1 MSTHVSAET
10 VTSITAAPEFTAG
23 KAADAPPTVRELI
36 REIRQNLSKIGDG
49 RSQIQ
54 LAKLHEIVS
63 NIPAGF
69 QLAPVFYSRASTKDA
84 RDQHEGIV
92 RDQQSGIADHS
103 FCSPFLQYLAENHQD
118 ELRQLGISN
127 YGISYMMEGVYPLRE
142 DGQQYMVNV
151 DHVIEIAGSGLWASR
166 TAPDP
171 LGAPDSAPKLMV
183 NHFSNLILLPEQI
196 HEWKNALNDMQ
207 RLSNLSPG
215 DGKWALMLIPTT
227 ANGRYSGYVAPPQNA
242 SHPLAGLRMC
252 SDDFATRLSQA
263 KWQIMVAND
272 MAADAAF
279 AMTAVSLHPVLGN
292 IVSNYIDP
300 SNTRKGLTPVN
311 DNQAR
316 KEFWRALDNA
326 VYRNKDLRRF
336 VRDELVPSMLRAAE
350 NLTQAFNVVAETKD
364 TRQGRHLFNSFN
376 RLYKTGEVRTL
387 RDAVSY
393 LPLKETL
400 ILQETFRELD
410 EKVSSLKNVFGEV
423 AKKPRGNSHQKA
435 PAPRGKKPKK
445 PKNDNNDVSASHR
458 KKRGPGR
465 WSGRNG

>member
-23 KAADAPPTVRELI
+23 KAADAPPTTRELI
-36 REIRQNLSKIGDG
+36 RQIRQKLSKAGDG

-54 LAKLHEIVS
+54 LAKLNEIVS
-63 NIPAGF
+63 NTPAGF
-69 QLAPVFYSRASTKDA
+69 QLAPVFYSRVTTRDA
-84 RDQHEGIV
+84 RDQHNGIL
-92 RDQQSGIADHS
+92 RDQESGVADHS

-118 ELRQLGISN
+118 ELRRLGISD
-127 YGISYMMEGVYPLRE
+127 YGISYMLEGVYPIRE
-142 DGQQYMVNV
+142 DGQQYLVNV
-151 DHVIEIAGSGLWASR
+151 DHVVEIAGSGVWAAQ

-171 LGAPDSAPKLMV
+171 LAAPDSAPKLRV
-183 NHFSNLILLPEQI
+183 NHFSNLILLPEQV

-207 RLSNLSPG
+207 GLSGLTPG
-215 DGKWALMLIPTT
+215 DGKWALMLVPTT

-242 SHPLAGLRMC
+242 NHPLAGLRMC

-292 IVSNYIDP
+292 IVSDYINP
-300 SNTRKGLTPVN
+300 ANPRKGPRPAN
-311 DNQAR
+311 DDQAR
-316 KEFWRALDNA
+316 REFWRALDSA
-326 VYRNKDLRRF
+326 VHRNKDLRRF
-336 VRDELVPSMLRAAE
+336 VRNELVPSMLRAAE

-364 TRQGRHLFNSFN
+364 TKQGRHLFNSFS

-410 EKVSSLKNVFGEV
+410 EKVAGLKSVFGEV
-423 AKKPRGNSHQKA
+423 AKKPRGSREA
-435 PAPRGKKPKK
+435 DRAPRGKKPKK
-445 PKNDNNDVSASHR
+445 PRNDNDVSASHR

-465 WSGRNG
+465 WSGRGG